1 MSDFSSILVK
11 FEIPISGMPMKQKPV
26 ILIIDDN
33 TELLSGLKLF
43 LTPHAGEVVTLRN
56 PNLIVTTMQQRSF
69 DLVLLDM
76 NFTAG
81 VNTGNE
87 GLYWMKRILEIDPS
101 VAVIM
106 ITGFGDVELAVKALK
121 EGATDFVQ
129 KSWDEEKILSSVLTA
144 LKIRESKLEIRSLK
158 NKKEHLEEKVGRET
172 SICKG
177 QSPAMQRV
185 FQTIEKVAGTDAN
198 ILILG
203 ENGTGKEIAARQ
215 IHQLSLR
222 KSEILVTVDLASLAE
237 TLFES
242 ELFGYKKGAFTDALT
257 DKAGH
262 LELADGGTLFLDE
275 IGNLSLPMQSKI
287 LSVLQN
293 RVFTPLGST
302 QKIPIDIRLISAT
315 NKNLPLMA
323 EEGNFR
329 QDLLYRINTI
339 QIEIPPLRERKED
352 IPGLAVFFLKKYAD
366 KYCKSITGISA
377 PAIKKLVDYPWPGN
391 VRELQHAIEKAV
403 ILALDNELGSD
414 DFLFNNRKNPFPDVT
429 ILNLEEN
436 EKQLIALA
444 LEKHRGNISHASKSL
459 GINRSTLYEKLKR
472 YGL

>member
-1 MSDFSSILVK
+1 MN
-11 FEIPISGMPMKQKPV
+11 QKPR
-26 ILIIDDN
+26 ILIVDDN

-43 LTPHAGEVVTLRN
+43 LTPHTREVVTLRN
-56 PNLIVTTMQQRSF
+56 PNLIPATIQQSSF
-69 DLVLLDM
+69 ELVLLDM
-76 NFTAG
+76 NFAAG
-81 VNTGNE
+81 INTGNE

-106 ITGFGDVELAVKALK
+106 ITGFGDVDLAVKALK

-129 KSWDEEKILSSVLTA
+129 KSWDEERILSSVLTA
-144 LKIRESKLEIRSLK
+144 LKIRDSKLEIKALK
-158 NKKEHLEEKVGRET
+158 NKKEHLEKKVIGEAM
-172 SICKG
+172 ICEG

-185 FQTIEKVAGTDAN
+185 FQTIEKVAKTDAN
-198 ILILG
+198 VLILG
-203 ENGTGKEIAARQ
+203 ENGTGKEVAARQ
-215 IHQLSLR
+215 IHRLSLR
-222 KSEILVTVDLASLAE
+222 SAEIFVTLDLASLAE

-242 ELFGYKKGAFTDALT
+242 ELFGYKKGAFTDALS

-287 LSVLQN
+287 LSILQN
-293 RVFTPLGST
+293 RVFTPLGSI
-302 QKIPIDIRLISAT
+302 QKIPIDVRLISAT
-315 NKNLPLMA
+315 NNNLPLMT
-323 EEGNFR
+323 EEGRFR
-329 QDLLYRINTI
+329 QDLLYRLNTI

-352 IPGLAVFFLKKYAD
+352 IPRLVRFFLNKYTVKYA
-366 KYCKSITGISA
+366 KSIHGISA
-377 PAIKKLVDYPWPGN
+377 PAIKKLTDYSWPGN

-403 ILALDNELGSD
+403 ILAMNSELGPD
-414 DFLFNNRKNPFPDVT
+414 DFLFNIRKNPFPDVA

-444 LEKHRGNISHASKSL
+444 LEKHRGNISGASKSL
-459 GINRSTLYEKLKR
+459 GINRSTLYEKIKR